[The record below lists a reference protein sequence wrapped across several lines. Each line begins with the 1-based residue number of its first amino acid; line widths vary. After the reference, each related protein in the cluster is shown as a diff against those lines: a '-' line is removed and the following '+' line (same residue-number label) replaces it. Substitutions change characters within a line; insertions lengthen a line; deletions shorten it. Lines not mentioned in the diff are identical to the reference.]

1 MTQEPTTLYKLII
14 LYMLNKVKIKL
25 SYSQISE
32 FILAEE
38 YTNFIT
44 LQQIISDL
52 QDSELIKADT
62 LMNRTYF
69 SITAEGKNTLSYF
82 GNRIGDAIKQ
92 DIDQYL
98 DEKHLE
104 LKNEASISATYY
116 KSTSGEFETDLIAR
130 EKDIELVHI
139 KLSVPTEDMA
149 SSICDSWQKKNQ
161 KIYQYLM
168 HELF

>member
-14 LYMLNKVKIKL
+14 LYMLDKVKFKL

-32 FILAEE
+32 FILSEE

-52 QDSELIKADT
+52 QDSELIKSDS

-69 SITAEGKNTLSYF
+69 SITSEGKNTLSYF
-82 GNRIGDAIKQ
+82 GNRIGEAIIK
-92 DIDQYL
+92 DVDKYL
-98 DEKHLE
+98 EDKHLE
-104 LKNEASISATYY
+104 LKNEASITSNYY
-116 KSTSGEFETDLIAR
+116 KSTSGEYEAELIAR

-139 KLSVPTEDMA
+139 KLSVPSEEMA
-149 SSICDSWQKKNQ
+149 STICDSWQKKNQ
-161 KIYQYLM
+161 SIYKYLM
-168 HELF
+168 QELF